1 MDKPI
6 PEAMV
11 DALYD
16 ELFRVGAYLHAPVPI
31 DPKEIIRRHLAA
43 AQQQGG
49 GDVVCPECYGEGGRR
64 WYEADGSERGERCG
78 TCGGFGHI
86 AAPPSAPV
94 GVKTLS
100 EFMAEQEA
108 LHPGIH
114 DKVQAAA
121 DELRASLAQQP
132 AAVDEAGGFDAN
144 FLRSV
149 ANLCRA
155 AYDLCQPKP
164 QRTPED
170 VREHYGELCLSGL
183 VSIADEIERRL
194 AEAEAVKPAAVDEA
208 AAIRAFEEHFEAS
221 AEDPSFEGELELWL
235 TAWRKALDSAPQQP
249 AAVDEATRLL
259 RAYRG
264 APKFSNDHN
273 AIKQTCALED
283 EIDLFLAT
291 QQQEKSCN

>member
-16 ELFRVGAYLHAPVPI
+16 ELFRVGRHLHAPVPI

-43 AQQQGG
+43 AQQQPDWEAAPPGATHYQPHQDAYYKRVSASEWYVWSRVEDRELLRWLPSPG
-49 GDVVCPECYGEGGRR
+49 TSDSAEWVVRPTD
-64 WYEADGSERGERCG
+64 AMP
-78 TCGGFGHI
+78 
-86 AAPPSAPV
+86 PPSAPV
-94 GVKTLS
+94 GVELAALRVQ
-100 EFMAEQEA
+100 EWLHREHDILCPVQEIEQAMRTPCSCPFTERA
-108 LHPGIH
+108 LDPP
-114 DKVQAAA
+114 
-121 DELRASLAQQP
+121 P
-132 AAVDEAGGFDAN
+132 AAVDE
-144 FLRSV
+144 
-149 ANLCRA
+149 
-155 AYDLCQPKP
+155 
-164 QRTPED
+164 T
-170 VREHYGELCLSGL
+170 
-183 VSIADEIERRL
+183 
-194 AEAEAVKPAAVDEA
+194 